1 MYGVIFILEET
12 TLFLH
17 RINVIT
23 LNIFVLIS
31 IGPARGQVDPNLKKN
46 KNLKKIKKKLKTLQF
61 IFLLVYT
68 EIDF

>member
-1 MYGVIFILEET
+1 MYGVIFILEQT

-17 RINVIT
+17 RIKVIT

-31 IGPARGQVDPNLKKN
+31 SGPASGSKSLKE
-46 KNLKKIKKKLKTLQF
+46 TLQF

>member
-31 IGPARGQVDPNLKKN
+31 IGPASGQADPNLKKN
-46 KNLKKIKKKLKTLQF
+46 KNLKKFLKKIKNAT
-61 IFLLVYT
+61 IYT

>member
-31 IGPARGQVDPNLKKN
+31 IGPARGQADPNLKK
-46 KNLKKIKKKLKTLQF
+46 KKKIFKFLKKI
-61 IFLLVYT
+61 
-68 EIDF
+68 